1 MVMIGTINLNLMK
14 KKSIWVV
21 VIIQSNLV
29 YIRIK
34 LNFMIG
40 VEEEWSIIIKILT
53 GYEITFKEV
62 KIWKLEEVFVGWCD
76 I

>member
-40 VEEEWSIIIKILT
+40 VEEE
-53 GYEITFKEV
+53 
-62 KIWKLEEVFVGWCD
+62 
-76 I
+76 